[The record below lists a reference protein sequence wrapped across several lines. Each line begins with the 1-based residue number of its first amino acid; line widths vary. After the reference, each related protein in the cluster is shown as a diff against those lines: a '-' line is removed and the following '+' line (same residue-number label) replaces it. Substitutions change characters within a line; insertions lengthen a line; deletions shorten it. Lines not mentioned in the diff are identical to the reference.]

1 MSRRSVLELVGL
13 GRETGSRENTCGTI
27 IILIIVPQVFLYAR
41 IAAGSNTARLGRPFI
56 PDYPGVRGFVL
67 KANKKVKV
75 ATLSIISNS
84 MLIILKVVAGVMSGS
99 ISIVSEAIHSSMD
112 LVASIIAFFSVTMSS
127 KPADKK
133 HPYGHGKIENVS
145 GVIEGLLIFVAA
157 FIIISEAVKKM
168 LNPPEISD
176 TMVGIGVMLFAG
188 IVNLL
193 VSRTL
198 YKVAKEEDSIALE
211 ADALHLKTDVY
222 TSLGVAVGLLLIW
235 ITRISI
241 LDPIVAIL
249 VAMLIIKE
257 AWVLCKNAFGP
268 LLDTKLSDEDEAKIK
283 EIMDR
288 YCDKILDYHQLRTR
302 KSGSIKYIDF
312 HLTVREG
319 LTVKETHEMSDDME
333 REMELALRNTNVNI
347 HFEPGKVS
355 ETEPEGE
362 APCQCENYES
372 EKDK

>member
-1 MSRRSVLELVGL
+1 LLTNRKIKVAKLS
-13 GRETGSRENTCGTI
+13 I
-27 IILIIVPQVFLYAR
+27 
-41 IAAGSNTARLGRPFI
+41 GSNS
-56 PDYPGVRGFVL
+56 V
-67 KANKKVKV
+67 
-75 ATLSIISNS
+75 
-84 MLIILKVVAGVMSGS
+84 LIILKVVAGLLSGS

-112 LVASIIAFFSVTMSS
+112 LVASVIAFFSVTMSS

-145 GVIEGLLIFVAA
+145 GVIEGLLIFIAA
-157 FIIISEAVKKM
+157 VLIISEAVKKI

-176 TMVGIGVMLFAG
+176 TMVGVGVMLFASM
-188 IVNLL
+188 VNII
-193 VSRTL
+193 VSRIL
-198 YKVAKEEDSIALE
+198 YKAAKEEDSIALE

-235 ITRISI
+235 ITKISI

-249 VAMLIIKE
+249 VALLILKE
-257 AWVLCKNAFGP
+257 ACELCRSAFGP

-302 KSGSIKYIDF
+302 KSGNIKYIDF

-355 ETEPEGE
+355 EPEEEE
-362 APCQCENYES
+362 AVRQCEKPDS
-372 EKDK
+372 EEYK